1 MFVTTRFG
9 LSALAVLLVFPA
21 CRSVKVESCPEEQ
34 KSLALNES
42 GQLASSRD
50 LLASSWMTASGDCR
64 WRLKTLLADVYV
76 LLRRSK
82 EALTLLHAEP
92 LPKDASPAVRYR
104 FHLARGYAELSPQD
118 LTEAARI
125 AAQARNPRWEVD
137 ALIRLANVEA
147 RGKPEQAEA
156 RFGQAVAVAERHGD
170 ERAAAD
176 AYAAQGG
183 FLFRQERLGQAEQV
197 LQRALALADRLDLP
211 LVAMRCRGNL
221 GFTYLRWG
229 DHARALDLITRAEG
243 SARQY
248 GQTLDQ
254 IRLLQNLGNIQYA
267 LGQSAVARNYLEQ
280 SLQLAQAAGERSIE
294 AVILYNLLT
303 AYIDAGELDKA
314 EQSAEGSYRL
324 RVSLKESTAEP
335 FYRLSQARILRAR
348 GDFAGAASLLRA
360 LIRAGGMLAWFSWSV
375 HAELAAVEER
385 RGNDV
390 EAAAHYEKAISIMHG
405 AKGDISKASAQFS
418 FISENIGLHQQ
429 YIRFLASRGKAE
441 PALRA
446 SDWGRVAMA
455 SGHMPAFTVER
466 IRRVCRERQEILIA
480 FSLGS
485 RQSYGWI
492 VTPVRFQM
500 VELPGEASIRAA
512 VERWEREMDSP
523 QHETVAAAA
532 LYDMLFQPL
541 LRPGELSGAV
551 AFAPDGILHRVN
563 PEALV
568 VDGKFWIEHASAV
581 RISSIVGFAGNP
593 PPRDIRGK
601 LLIIGAPVY
610 PVKELPDLPGAT
622 EEISA
627 ISKHFQATV
636 LRGAKATPE
645 AYVEARPENF
655 GYIHFATHGIGG
667 GFDPMESS
675 LVLSQGRSGYQLTA
689 RKIATHRIQAKLVT
703 LASCR
708 SAGERVST
716 GGLLGLGFAFL
727 QAGAESVLASL
738 WDVDDET
745 AVVFAKKLYE
755 ALETGQSVE
764 RSARLAK
771 LAVMHGGAS
780 RTPRRWSAWVLLTA
794 YAAGEP

>member
-1 MFVTTRFG
+1 MF
-9 LSALAVLLVFPA
+9 AVLLVFPA
-21 CRSVKVESCPEEQ
+21 CRSTKLGSCSEEQ
-34 KSLALNES
+34 KGLVLYES
-42 GQLASSRD
+42 GQLAPARD
-50 LLASSWMTASGDCR
+50 LLASSWKNASGDCR
-64 WRLKTLLADVYV
+64 WRLKTLLADVHV
-76 LLRRSK
+76 LLRRPK
-82 EALTLLHAEP
+82 EALTLLSSEP
-92 LPKDASPAVRYR
+92 LPADASPAARYR
-104 FHLARGYAELSPQD
+104 FHLARGYAGFSPHD
-118 LTEAARI
+118 LTEAAQI
-125 AAQARNPRWEVD
+125 ASRARNPRWEVD

-156 RFGQAVAVAERHGD
+156 TFAQAVAVAERHSD

-197 LQRALALADRLDLP
+197 LQRALRLADRHNLP

-243 SARQY
+243 SARQH
-248 GQTLDQ
+248 GQTADQ

-267 LGQSAVARNYLEQ
+267 LGQAAVARTYLEQ
-280 SLQLAQAAGERSIE
+280 SLQLARAAGEHASE

-314 EQSAEGSYRL
+314 EKSAEGSYRL
-324 RVSLKESTAEP
+324 RVALKDPAAQP

-348 GDFAGAASLLRA
+348 GDYSGAAALLRA

-385 RGNDV
+385 RGNDI

-405 AKGDISKASAQFS
+405 ARSDISKASAQFS

-446 SDWGRVAMA
+446 SDWGRAAMA
-455 SGHMPAFTVER
+455 SGHMPAFTAVR
-466 IRRVCRERQEILIA
+466 LRRVCQERREILIA

-492 VTPVRFQM
+492 VTPARFQM
-500 VELPGEASIRAA
+500 AVLPGEASIRAA
-512 VERWEREMDSP
+512 VERWEREMDST
-523 QHETVAAAA
+523 QRETAAAAA
-532 LYDMLFQPL
+532 LYSMLFGPL

-581 RISSIVGFAGNP
+581 RVSSIVAFAGNA
-593 PPRDIRGK
+593 PPRDIPNR
-601 LLIIGAPVY
+601 LLIVGAPVS
-610 PVKELPDLPGAT
+610 PVKELPDLPGAA
-622 EEISA
+622 EEITA
-627 ISKHFQATV
+627 ISRHFQATV
-636 LRGAKATPE
+636 LRGAEATPE
-645 AYVEARPENF
+645 AYAAAHPERF

-667 GFDPMESS
+667 GFDPMDSS
-675 LVLSQGRSGYQLTA
+675 LVLSRGDSGYQLTA
-689 RKIATHRIQAKLVT
+689 RQIAAYRIQARLVT

-708 SAGERVST
+708 SAGERVSA

-738 WDVDDET
+738 WDVEDAA
-745 AVVFAKKLYE
+745 AVVFAGKLYDG
-755 ALETGQSVE
+755 LENGESVE

-771 LAVMHGGAS
+771 LAVMHADPS

-794 YAAGEP
+794 NANATP